1 MRALRVTLL
10 AAMTLLLAPNAARAE
25 PSIYASEPNADE
37 LARLDSAFGL
47 YLTRPPRRHAVE
59 RVARVD
65 DEVRLTVWVP
75 TATLTDVEL
84 QSRAVEWLLL
94 GRTQYAPG
102 ARALFSDW
110 PDIDRVVLTFVD
122 IQRTVQKSRRASAET
137 ITPFLRVR
145 LTRSRFERLKLKAV
159 EACVEKGDCA
169 AVFRA
174 AFDEARF
181 DRKGLKR

>member
-1 MRALRVTLL
+1 ML
-10 AAMTLLLAPNAARAE
+10 AAVALQAAPNAARAE
-25 PSIYASEPNADE
+25 PAVYAGEPDADA
-37 LARLDSAFGL
+37 LARLDGAFGL

-75 TATLTDVEL
+75 AATQTDTEL
-84 QSRAVEWLLL
+84 QTRAVEWLLL
-94 GRTQYAPG
+94 GRTQYAQG
-102 ARALFSDW
+102 ARTLFSDW
-110 PDIDRVVLTFVD
+110 PDIDRVLLTFVD
-122 IQRTVQKSRRASAET
+122 IQRTEEKSRRASAET

-169 AVFRA
+169 AVFKA